1 MILKK
6 KFFRLMNNSVFGETI
21 ENVRK
26 YRDIKL
32 FTTKRR
38 RNYLV
43 SEKNYHTTKFFTEN
57 LSKIEMK
64 KKQISMNKLV
74 NLRFSI
80 LELSKRLMFEF
91 GMIM

>member
-6 KFFRLMNNSVFGETI
+6 NFFRLMNNSVFGETI

-26 YRDIKL
+26 YRNIKL

-57 LSKIEMK
+57 LSKIEIK
-64 KKQISMNKLV
+64 KADT
-74 NLRFSI
+74 
-80 LELSKRLMFEF
+80 
-91 GMIM
+91 